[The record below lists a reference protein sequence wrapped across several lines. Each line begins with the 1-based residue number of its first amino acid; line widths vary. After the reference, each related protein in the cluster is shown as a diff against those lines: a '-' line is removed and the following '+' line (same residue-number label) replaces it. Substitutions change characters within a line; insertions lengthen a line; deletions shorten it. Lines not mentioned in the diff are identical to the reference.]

1 MFCLFAGSLAV
12 GDADIGVPSPFI
24 LRRYKVLHLV
34 KTAARPE
41 AIVYIALCALIC
53 AYLLLISLGNGG
65 AVNTGLT
72 LHYVKLNGR
81 SVIQLVGVVFA
92 FWVCTTLV
100 RAWFLIVSAS
110 LRNIHPSTYFSR
122 QTILN
127 LRPGL
132 LKSSKEI
139 IIVVIPLLLV
149 IYSLN
154 LAVEQLNIFNAPRLR
169 DELVMQVDFSSQAH
183 IPL

>member
-1 MFCLFAGSLAV
+1 M
-12 GDADIGVPSPFI
+12 
-24 LRRYKVLHLV
+24 
-34 KTAARPE
+34 
-41 AIVYIALCALIC
+41 
-53 AYLLLISLGNGG
+53 
-65 AVNTGLT
+65 
-72 LHYVKLNGR
+72 
-81 SVIQLVGVVFA
+81 FA

-100 RAWFLIVSAS
+100 RAWFFIVSAS

-132 LKSSKEI
+132 LKSPKEI